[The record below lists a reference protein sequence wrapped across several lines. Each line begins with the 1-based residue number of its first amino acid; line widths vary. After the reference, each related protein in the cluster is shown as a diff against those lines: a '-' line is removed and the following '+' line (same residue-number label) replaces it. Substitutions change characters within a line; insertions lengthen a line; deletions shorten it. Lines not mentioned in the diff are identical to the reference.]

1 MERLDDNNT
10 LSRLLRCACGI
21 DYNRACGKSVLRIA
35 GFGEKCSVRKYRIL
49 FWAGLLLGGMF
60 FSTIPSA
67 QAEKLFQIPT
77 VNIPTVT
84 GVPPGP
90 MAEVKRDINLDQ
102 INVRSGPN
110 TTYDAIGVLLAG
122 QEVSA
127 LGRTPGGLWIQ
138 IAYPGVPGGVGWV
151 YAPYV
156 NVVGDLPIVEP
167 PPTPT
172 PRTTPTIDPTLAA
185 QFIVEIPPSR
195 LPTFTPP
202 PPLVIPSFS
211 SLASPETTP
220 RVPIAFV
227 IIDLGVIGI
236 FGLLISLLRGR

>member
-1 MERLDDNNT
+1 M
-10 LSRLLRCACGI
+10 
-21 DYNRACGKSVLRIA
+21 
-35 GFGEKCSVRKYRIL
+35 SVRSCRIF
-49 FWAGLLLGGMF
+49 FWAGLLLGGMLL
-60 FSTIPSA
+60 TAIPSA
-67 QAEKLFQIPT
+67 QAGKLFQIPT

-84 GVPPGP
+84 GTPQGP

-122 QEVSA
+122 QRTPA

-156 NVVGDLPIVEP
+156 NVVGDLPVVEP

-185 QFIVEIPPSR
+185 QFIVEVPPTR

-202 PPLVIPSFS
+202 PPLAIPTFPVFQ
-211 SLASPETTP
+211 APGTTAG
-220 RVPIAFV
+220 VPVAFA
-227 IIDLGVIGI
+227 IIGLGVIGV
-236 FGLLISLLRGR
+236 FGLLISFLRGR